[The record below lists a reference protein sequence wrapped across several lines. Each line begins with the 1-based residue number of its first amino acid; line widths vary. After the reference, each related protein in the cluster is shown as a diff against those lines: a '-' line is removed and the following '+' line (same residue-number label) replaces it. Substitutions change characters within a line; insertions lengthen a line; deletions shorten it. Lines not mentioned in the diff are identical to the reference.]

1 MNKIAIAA
9 AAIAG
14 FTALPAQ
21 AVTLVATNGSA
32 AVFTQSAN
40 GAQYD
45 FDRASTGNVGD
56 PAGFQRIGGR
66 VMTDSVENV
75 AANPFGAPA
84 RNSYLYVSAGG
95 TSVIRSIATGIT
107 GYREVS
113 FYIGSID
120 WGNTVDVLDLGGN
133 LLRSFTGQEMASPAS
148 PSGDQDF
155 PLNNRLLTFTADAGE
170 LIGGL
175 RFSSTVDSLEA
186 DNVRFTAAVPEP
198 ATWAMMLVGFA
209 MVGATARYRRR
220 KSNVA
225 FA

>member
-1 MNKIAIAA
+1 MKNIAMAA

-56 PAGFQRIGGR
+56 PAGFQRTGGR
-66 VMTDSVENV
+66 VMTDSVENL

-84 RNSYLYVSAGG
+84 RNSYLYVSTGG

>member
-1 MNKIAIAA
+1 MKNIVIAA
-9 AAIAG
+9 AALAG
-14 FTALPAQ
+14 FAAVPAQ

-84 RNSYLYVSAGG
+84 RNSYLYVSTGG

>member
-1 MNKIAIAA
+1 MKKIAIAA

-84 RNSYLYVSAGG
+84 RNSYLYVSTGG
-95 TSVIRSIATGIT
+95 TSVIRSIAAGIT
-107 GYREVS
+107 GYRAVS

-133 LLRSFTGQEMASPAS
+133 LLRSFTGQEMAAPAL

-155 PLNNRLLTFTADAGE
+155 PLNNRLLTFSADAGE

-175 RFSSTVDSLEA
+175 RFTSSVDSLEA

>member
-1 MNKIAIAA
+1 MKNIAIIA

-14 FTALPAQ
+14 FAAMPAH
-21 AVTLVATNGSA
+21 AVTLVGTNGSA
-32 AVFTQSAN
+32 AVFAQSAN
-40 GAQYD
+40 GAQYN
-45 FDRASTGNVGD
+45 FESATTGNIGD
-56 PAGFQRIGGR
+56 PAGFLRTGGQ
-66 VMTDSVENV
+66 MMIDSAQNV

-84 RNSYLYVSAGG
+84 GNSYLYISTGG
-95 TSVIRSIATGIT
+95 TSVIRSVAAGIT
-107 GYREVS
+107 GYRAVS

-133 LLRSFTGQEMASPAS
+133 LLRSFNGAEMAAPAS

-155 PLNNRLLTFTADAGE
+155 PLTNRLLTFNADAGE

-175 RFSSTVDSLEA
+175 RFTSSVDSLEA
-186 DNVRFTAAVPEP
+186 DNIKFTAAVPEP
-198 ATWAMMLVGFA
+198 ATWAMMLVGFG
-209 MVGATARYRRR
+209 MIGATARYRRR

>member
-1 MNKIAIAA
+1 MKNIVIAA

-14 FTALPAQ
+14 FAALPAQ

-32 AVFTQSAN
+32 AVFTQSAS

-45 FDRASTGNVGD
+45 FDTATTGNVGD
-56 PAGFQRIGGR
+56 PAGFLRTGGR
-66 VMTDSVENV
+66 VMMDSVENV

-84 RNSYLYVSAGG
+84 GNSYLYVSTGG
-95 TSVIRSIATGIT
+95 TSVIQSVATGIT
-107 GYREVS
+107 GYRAVS

-120 WGNTVDVLDLGGN
+120 WGNTVDVLDMGGN
-133 LLRSFTGQEMASPAS
+133 LLRSFKGEEMAAPAS

-175 RFSSTVDSLEA
+175 RFTSSVDSLEA

-198 ATWAMMLVGFA
+198 ATWAMMLVGFG

-225 FA
+225 YA